1 MARSRSTESQSR
13 IDRDTRYADPGNRS
27 HVSTRWWTAA
37 YRGSASPHTLVA
49 AAGHLAVPALSLM
62 LSACTTYHGT
72 NSDAADTLAPA
83 VAAPDPDSILRAR
96 AARRRAADTLPY
108 DNPLRINA
116 RLAVEAQ
123 ADGAAATYL
132 LTLDGRSVIHHGPPQ
147 SIRVDLTVR
156 NTGRKR
162 VTLETYRECPAHL
175 VIDRDSLAATARPR
189 RGREIFSG
197 VAWSG
202 SIRWSCALIGLYF
215 ALEPGESRILS
226 THTWTAKEILG
237 DSLPPGRYFL
247 TAVTDLNGEFLAAPA
262 GAVEL
267 REP

>member
-1 MARSRSTESQSR
+1 MLRTAKQWMIMSRT
-13 IDRDTRYADPGNRS
+13 G
-27 HVSTRWWTAA
+27 
-37 YRGSASPHTLVA
+37 L
-49 AAGHLAVPALSLM
+49 LAVPALYLAI
-62 LSACTTYHGT
+62 SACTTYHGT

-83 VAAPDPDSILRAR
+83 VATPDPDSILRAR
-96 AARRRAADTLPY
+96 AARRRAADTVPY
-108 DNPLRINA
+108 DDPLSVNA

-132 LTLDGRSVIHHGPPQ
+132 LALDGRSVIHHGPPQ

-156 NTGRKR
+156 NTGQKR

-175 VIDRDSLAATARPR
+175 VIDRDSLAATARPG
-189 RGREIFSG
+189 RGREVFRG

-226 THTWTAKEILG
+226 THTWTAKDILG

-267 REP
+267 RKP